1 MGKPEIRGIRS
12 PLIIV
17 RKRVKIR
24 KKLTVLDIGFR
35 IMKMYR
41 KFLGDYYN
49 SIFLINSDK
58 LIYYQKFILKIYR
71 GI

>member
-35 IMKMYR
+35 IMKMYK

-49 SIFLINSDK
+49 QYS
-58 LIYYQKFILKIYR
+58 
-71 GI
+71 